1 MQGVFL
7 DTDTLNPD
15 EMDFAAL
22 EALMPWTFH
31 PLTRPEER
39 VARLQDAQVVITN
52 KVVLDAA
59 ILKACPSLKLICIC
73 ATGTNNVDLEA
84 ARERGITV
92 CNVSGYA
99 RASVAQHTLTLMLSL
114 ATRWHQ
120 YDRDVKAGAW
130 SRAAQFCLLNHPI
143 MELAGKT
150 LGLIGHGDL
159 GREVARLAEALGM
172 QVLVAESFQRHGGQ
186 SGRVTLAELLP
197 QADVLSLHCPL
208 TTQTD
213 KLVNASF
220 IAQMKPGA
228 FLINTARGG
237 LIDEPAL
244 ADALRSGHLGG
255 AGLDVL
261 SSEPPPADHPL
272 LAEDIPNL
280 IITPHNAWGTRECRQ
295 RLLNGVVENIRQ
307 WQAGSAINVV
317 NASP

>member
-15 EMDFAAL
+15 EMDFSAL

-31 PLTRPEER
+31 PLTRPQDR
-39 VARLQDAQVVITN
+39 LARLDGAQVVITN

-59 ILKACPSLKLICIC
+59 TLRACPSLKLICIC
-73 ATGTNNVDLEA
+73 ATGTNNVDLDA
-84 ARERGITV
+84 ARELGITV

-99 RASVAQHTLTLMLSL
+99 RASVAQHTLTMMLSL
-114 ATRWHQ
+114 DTRRHT
-120 YDRDVKAGAW
+120 YERDVKATTR
-130 SRAAQFCLLNHPI
+130 SPAQQFRLPNHPI

-186 SGRVTLAELLP
+186 SGRVSLAELLP

-208 TTQTD
+208 TPQTD

-220 IAQMKPGA
+220 
-228 FLINTARGG
+228 
-237 LIDEPAL
+237 PAPNET
-244 ADALRSGHLGG
+244 RR
-255 AGLDVL
+255 
-261 SSEPPPADHPL
+261 PADQHRPGRP
-272 LAEDIPNL
+272 D
-280 IITPHNAWGTRECRQ
+280 
-295 RLLNGVVENIRQ
+295 
-307 WQAGSAINVV
+307 
-317 NASP
+317 